1 MEVLGVFIFAGG
13 AFGALFFHQYA
24 DGYKPYLIIRNFL
37 IAVAISGL
45 IVFAIGLYRYSKMP
59 IYEYKVSAHYIDGST
74 KTLLFD
80 SKYDPKINAARGTY
94 WIEYGAYTVV
104 KSAFLHLWSRYYTD
118 ESGKILSII
127 KNNMTI

>member
-13 AFGALFFHQYA
+13 AFGALFSSICRWLQTLSY
-24 DGYKPYLIIRNFL
+24 YKKLFNSCRYIR
-37 IAVAISGL
+37 SYS
-45 IVFAIGLYRYSKMP
+45 FAIGLYRYSKMP

-94 WIEYGAYTVV
+94 WIEYGAYTELGVV
-104 KSAFLHLWSRYYTD
+104 RF
-118 ESGKILSII
+118 EII
-127 KNNMTI
+127 SKKKR

>member
-45 IVFAIGLYRYSKMP
+45 IVFM
-59 IYEYKVSAHYIDGST
+59 
-74 KTLLFD
+74 
-80 SKYDPKINAARGTY
+80 N
-94 WIEYGAYTVV
+94 
-104 KSAFLHLWSRYYTD
+104 
-118 ESGKILSII
+118 I
-127 KNNMTI
+127 K

>member
-74 KTLLFD
+74 KTLLFE

-94 WIEYGAYTVV
+94 WIEYGAYTELGVV
-104 KSAFLHLWSRYYTD
+104 RF
-118 ESGKILSII
+118 EII
-127 KNNMTI
+127 SKKKR

>member
-13 AFGALFFHQYA
+13 AFGALFFINMPMVTNLILVV
-24 DGYKPYLIIRNFL
+24 PYIGTFL

-94 WIEYGAYTVV
+94 WIEYGAYTELGVV
-104 KSAFLHLWSRYYTD
+104 RF
-118 ESGKILSII
+118 EII
-127 KNNMTI
+127 SKKKR

>member
-45 IVFAIGLYRYSKMP
+45 IVF
-59 IYEYKVSAHYIDGST
+59 
-74 KTLLFD
+74 D

-94 WIEYGAYTVV
+94 WIEYGAYTELGVV
-104 KSAFLHLWSRYYTD
+104 RF
-118 ESGKILSII
+118 EII
-127 KNNMTI
+127 SKKKR

>member
-24 DGYKPYLIIRNFL
+24 DGYKPYLIIGNFL
-37 IAVAISGL
+37 IAVAIS
-45 IVFAIGLYRYSKMP
+45 LYRYSKMP

-94 WIEYGAYTVV
+94 WIEYGAYTELGVV
-104 KSAFLHLWSRYYTD
+104 RF
-118 ESGKILSII
+118 EII
-127 KNNMTI
+127 SKKKR